1 MKIGTIS
8 GTTTGTTIGWVQ
20 RSYNYWWDKVF
31 YLKNLK
37 SEAQLN
43 KGKDQHKI
51 KITIDN
57 KTAALP

>member
-1 MKIGTIS
+1 LVPPAVGTPAIFKYEF
-8 GTTTGTTIGWVQ
+8 G
-20 RSYNYWWDKVF
+20 NYF
-31 YLKNLK
+31 FKNLK
-37 SEAQLN
+37 SEDQLN